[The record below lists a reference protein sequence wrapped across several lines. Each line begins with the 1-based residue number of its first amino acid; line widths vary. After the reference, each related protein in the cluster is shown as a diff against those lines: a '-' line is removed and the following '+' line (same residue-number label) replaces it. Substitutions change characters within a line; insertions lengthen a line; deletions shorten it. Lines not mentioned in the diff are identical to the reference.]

1 MSPYDDLLLWASE
14 KREGSLVGLRA
25 ACASTAA
32 AAGTGQRGQDVLDD
46 LLALGHLDAS
56 ASRWSIAPATL
67 AVLAEGGG
75 NGVFV
80 GARPR
85 WLVEAMG
92 DLDRA
97 QDSRLRELADHV
109 NDYELMAQVGPSSW
123 YLALG
128 PQAPLEAFEALGVR
142 VIAYPAEGLLSRARN
157 ERGNPAELRTVR
169 PGELVGRLVIEGSLA
184 TGSIAW
190 ETAAGDGAPGI
201 YRYLRNN
208 QRVYAARRSGG
219 WLEMDYRW
227 AVWCAAPSAA
237 SCIWYLPRKRRLYL
251 AATVRPPLELERALV
266 LRTGRLPER
275 AAAPDVTRV
284 SAEVLAYDNITHT
297 FAAQVADL
305 LGKEVKLV

>member
-25 ACASTAA
+25 ACAWTAVA
-32 AAGTGQRGQDVLDD
+32 ARAGQRARDVLDD
-46 LLALGHLDAS
+46 LLALGHLDVS
-56 ASRWSIAPATL
+56 ESKWSIVPATL
-67 AVLAEGGG
+67 ALLADGGG

-85 WLVEAMG
+85 WLAEAMG
-92 DLDRA
+92 NLDSA
-97 QDSRLRELADHV
+97 QDARLRKLADHL
-109 NDYELMAQVGPSSW
+109 NDYDLMAQGGPSSW
-123 YLALG
+123 YLCLG
-128 PQAPLEAFEALGVR
+128 PQTPYEAFEALGVR
-142 VIAYPAEGLLSRARN
+142 VIEHPAEGLLRRARD
-157 ERGNPAELRTVR
+157 ERGKPAELRTVR

-190 ETAAGDGAPGI
+190 ETAAGDGSPGI

-275 AAAPDVTRV
+275 APAPDVTRV

-297 FAAQVADL
+297 FAAQIADL
-305 LGKEVKLV
+305 LGKEVELV